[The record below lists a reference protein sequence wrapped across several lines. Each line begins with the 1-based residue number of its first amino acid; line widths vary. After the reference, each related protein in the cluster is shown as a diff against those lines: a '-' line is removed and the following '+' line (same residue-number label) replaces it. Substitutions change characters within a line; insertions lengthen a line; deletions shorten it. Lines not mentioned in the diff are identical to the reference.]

1 MNSNKFRHEINGF
14 SIDFSKFLVEDGHL
28 ISFDVVFNQNHY
40 VGTFKNP
47 RPNDDFIHNQ
57 DFMLW
62 ENNVPSYIIDACHDY
77 KDVYINV
84 LPKDELSY
92 GFRALLRDLVF
103 ITSIISEYD
112 HNQPLAKSCIYG
124 MSEDRTISL
133 ILSER
138 LIDERTEFENMR
150 REFKMLYDS
159 VLLGVYSG
167 GGIYISEN
175 LKTEVA
181 VLLRLERLSQNLTLQ
196 DVVDKL
202 KKVGISLTTAS
213 LSRFENNLRH
223 PDFETLAALFKVLNL
238 EHLDGW
244 LDYFEDEFLDVVVD
258 DEFDNFEFHD
268 IDISNILKDP
278 VDLSANE
285 LKVLGDLFVVFY
297 GYLLDYRDRYWI
309 KLSELPLSVMR
320 EYAFNPNPVLKSLAT
335 KGFIENKATNGSKY
349 ISLNFDAF
357 NETEAIELINLLHY
371 IRRRVQLYT
380 ISHQQ

>member
-14 SIDFSKFLVEDGHL
+14 SIDFSKFIVEDGHL
-28 ISFDVVFNQNHY
+28 ISFDVVFNQKHY

-47 RPNDDFIHNQ
+47 RPNDDFNHNQ
-57 DFMLW
+57 DFTLW

-92 GFRALLRDLVF
+92 GFKALLRDLVF
-103 ITSIISEYD
+103 ITSVISEYD
-112 HNQPLAKSCIYG
+112 HNHPLAKSCIYG

-138 LIDERTEFENMR
+138 LIDERSESEKMR
-150 REFKMLYDS
+150 REFKMLYGS
-159 VLLGVYSG
+159 VFLGVYSG

-181 VLLRLERLSQNLTLQ
+181 VSLRLERLSQNLTLQ

-238 EHLDGW
+238 DHLDGW
-244 LDYFEDEFLDVVVD
+244 LDYFEDEYLDVVDD

-268 IDISNILKDP
+268 IDISDILKDP
-278 VDLSANE
+278 VDLADNE
-285 LKVLGDLFVVFY
+285 LKVLSDLFVVFY

-309 KLSELPLSVMR
+309 KLSELPLKIMR
-320 EYAFNPNPVLKSLAT
+320 DYPFNPNTVLKSLAA
-335 KGFIENKATNGSKY
+335 KGFIEITSKNRSKY
-349 ISLNFDAF
+349 ISLNFDTF
-357 NETEAIELINLLHY
+357 NEPKAIELINLLHSDN
-371 IRRRVQLYT
+371 QLASSSY
-380 ISHQQ
+380 SKEL